1 MKILYVYQYFSTPKG
16 SWGTRVYE
24 YAREWIEKGH
34 EVTVVTS
41 IYSKSDLKAEKFIER
56 REIEGIKLII
66 LNIKIDNKQHPVKR
80 IWTFIQYA
88 CLASWFA
95 MREKYDVIIASSGP
109 ISVGIPGLLAK
120 NFKKRKFVFEVR
132 DLWPDT
138 AITMG
143 FVKSRM
149 IQRMMYGFEKI
160 CYNNSDLIVTLSPG
174 SKKNIEMRYRDYN
187 IISVPNAANIELFQ
201 SGIISEKMRL
211 NGLEK
216 HKYAIYTGNIGP
228 VNNSRMLFKAAGILK
243 QKGTH
248 NLKIVLVGDGQ
259 EKEILKEEAAEQSL
273 DDHFLVLDLMP
284 KDELVPLIKNSL
296 VSLIPLA
303 NKPLLDTSSPNKLFE
318 SLAAGV
324 PVIQTTNGWIKQLLD
339 ENNCGFTVDA
349 DHPEILAE
357 KLEQMAD
364 NPGLVK
370 EMGENAKKLAV
381 ADFDK
386 KVLAQKM
393 LDGIIGITKQESR
406 E

>member
-41 IYSKSDLKAEKFIER
+41 IYSKSDLKAETFIER

-66 LNIKIDNKQHPVKR
+66 LNITIDNKQHPVKR

-95 MREKYDVIIASSGP
+95 MREQYDVIISSSGP

-120 NFKKRKFVFEVR
+120 KIRKRKLVFEVR

-149 IQRMMYGFEKI
+149 IQKMMYAFERI

-174 SKKNIEMRYRDYN
+174 SKSNIEKRYREYN
-187 IISVPNAANIELFQ
+187 IISVPNAANIALFE
-201 SGIISEKMRL
+201 SDSFPDKIHSY
-211 NGLEK
+211 GLEK
-216 HKYAIYTGNIGP
+216 NRYAIYTGNIGP
-228 VNNSRMLFKAAGILK
+228 VNNSRLLFETAKILK
-243 QKGTH
+243 KGGYSDM
-248 NLKIVLVGDGQ
+248 KIVLVGDGQ
-259 EKEILKEEAAEQSL
+259 DKEILKKEAAEQKLGSV
-273 DDHFLVLDLMP
+273 FLILDLMP
-284 KDELVPLIKNSL
+284 KEELVPLVKNSIA
-296 VSLIPLA
+296 SLIPLA

-349 DHPEILAE
+349 DHPEKLAE
-357 KLEQMAD
+357 KLVQMAA

-381 ADFDK
+381 KDFDK
-386 KVLAQKM
+386 KVLAEKM
-393 LDGIIGITKQESR
+393 IVALENLF
-406 E
+406 EN